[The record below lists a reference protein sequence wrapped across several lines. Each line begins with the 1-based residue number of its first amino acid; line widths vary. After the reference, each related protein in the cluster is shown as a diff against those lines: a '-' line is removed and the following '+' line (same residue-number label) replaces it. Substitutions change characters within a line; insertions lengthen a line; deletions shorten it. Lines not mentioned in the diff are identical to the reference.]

1 MSEVRARGALLTV
14 EGVEGAGKT
23 TQAARLV
30 AALGASGREAVLTRA
45 PGGTALGRDIRRMLL
60 AVDAEA
66 PAPEAELLLYLADR
80 AQHVARV
87 VRPAIGRGAIVV
99 ADRFSDSTIAY
110 QAHGRGLPLSTVRA
124 IDDFARAGVA
134 PLVTFVLDIEPAAG
148 LARARATGPADRLE
162 SEELAFHRRVREGFH
177 AIAASA
183 PERVVVLDATLPV
196 DDLADEIA
204 RVALERLDRR

>member
-87 VRPAIGRGAIVV
+87 VRPAIERGAIVV

-110 QAHGRGLPLSTVRA
+110 QAHGRGLPLPTVRA

>member
-87 VRPAIGRGAIVV
+87 VRPAIERGAIVV

-110 QAHGRGLPLSTVRA
+110 QAHGRGLPLPTVRA

-204 RVALERLDRR
+204 RVALERLGRR

>member
-1 MSEVRARGALLTV
+1 MTLHSPPLSLAFSLRFEDLYDSGGLAKLDAHFLEALRR
-14 EGVEGAGKT
+14 EDAGLADRLA
-23 TQAARLV
+23 AARSNPDS
-30 AALGASGREAVLTRA
+30 LG
-45 PGGTALGRDIRRMLL
+45 PK
-60 AVDAEA
+60 
-66 PAPEAELLLYLADR
+66 PEAELLLYLADR

-87 VRPAIGRGAIVV
+87 VRPAIERGAIVV

-110 QAHGRGLPLSTVRA
+110 QAHGRGLPLPTVRA

-148 LARARATGPADRLE
+148 LARARAPGPADRLE

>member
-1 MSEVRARGALLTV
+1 VSEVRARGALLTV

-87 VRPAIGRGAIVV
+87 VRPAIERGAIVV

-110 QAHGRGLPLSTVRA
+110 QAHGRGLPLPTVRA

-162 SEELAFHRRVREGFH
+162 SEEIAFHRRVREGFH

>member
-1 MSEVRARGALLTV
+1 MSARRARGALLTV

-30 AALGASGREAVLTRA
+30 EALAASGREALLTRE

-60 AVDAEA
+60 ALDGEV

-80 AQHVARV
+80 AQHVRRLV
-87 VRPAIGRGAIVV
+87 GPAIERGAIVV

-110 QAHGRGLPLSTVRA
+110 QAHGRGLPLETVRV
-124 IDDFARAGVA
+124 IDDFARGGVA
-134 PLVTFVLDIEPAAG
+134 PLLTFVLDLDPEAG

-162 SEELAFHRRVREGFH
+162 SEEIAFHRRVREGFR
-177 AIAASA
+177 AIAAAS
-183 PERVVVLDATLPV
+183 PGRVVVLDASRPV
-196 DDLADEIA
+196 DEIA
-204 RVALERLDRR
+204 REIASTAMRRLEGA

>member
-1 MSEVRARGALLTV
+1 MSGLRAHGALLTV

-30 AALGASGREAVLTRA
+30 AALGAAGREAVLTRA

-87 VRPAIGRGAIVV
+87 VRPAIERGEVVV

-110 QAHGRGLPLSTVRA
+110 QAHGRGLPLPTVRA

-134 PLVTFVLDIEPAAG
+134 PLVTFVLDIEPEAG

-162 SEELAFHRRVREGFH
+162 SEEIAFHRRVREGFH
-177 AIAASA
+177 AIAASS
-183 PERVVVLDATLPV
+183 PERVVVLDATRPV
-196 DDLADEIA
+196 DDLAEEIA